1 MTDSMQAQH
10 LLSRLLGNIISVD
23 TDRHQ
28 PILLNHSIRHPPP
41 RVTHRHIDEAES
53 TQSDL
58 RLDSVHVLQRAS
70 LDTGASV
77 ACSHAALWSP
87 MENNS
92 TLVDGARSTNL
103 AAVAL
108 ILVALGEPSVN
119 VAKDC
124 AVGVGEVADGDV
136 VVAEPGIRFAKE
148 CGET

>member
-1 MTDSMQAQH
+1 MQTQH
-10 LLSRLLGNIISVD
+10 LLSRLLGHIVSVD

-28 PILLNHSIRHPPP
+28 PILLNHRIRHSPP
-41 RVTHRHIDEAES
+41 RIAHRRIDKAES

-58 RLDSVHVLQRAS
+58 WLDSVHVLQRAS

-77 ACSHAALWSP
+77 AFAHAALWSP

-92 TLVDGARSTNL
+92 TLVDGARSTNF

-119 VAKDC
+119 VAKYC
-124 AVGVGEVADGDV
+124 AVGVGEVADRDV
-136 VVAEPGIRFAKE
+136 VVAEQGIRFAEE